1 MSSTD
6 DWDNFVDVLARDLVS
21 ALMRRLYDF
30 HLGRIRV
37 LGAPSEK
44 LVYLFLVL
52 SEPQS
57 FTGIRRSLGL
67 AVKTVDRALGR
78 LRDSGCVMQDDV
90 YLYWVAEAR
99 NLDRP

>member
-1 MSSTD
+1 MSSAD
-6 DWDNFVDVLARDLVS
+6 DWDDFVETVARELVS

-52 SEPQS
+52 AEPQS
-57 FTGIRRSLGL
+57 FTTIRRGL
-67 AVKTVDRALGR
+67 ALGRRTVDRALRR
-78 LRDSGCVMQDDV
+78 LRGMGYVSQDSVF
-90 YLYWVAEAR
+90 LYWIER
-99 NLDRP
+99 DEKSI

>member
-1 MSSTD
+1 MSYTD
-6 DWDNFVDVLARDLVS
+6 DWDNFVETVARDLVS
-21 ALMRRLYDF
+21 ALMRRLYDV
-30 HLGRIRV
+30 HLSRIRV

-52 SEPQS
+52 AEPQS

-78 LRDSGCVMQDDV
+78 LRDSGCVMQDEV
-90 YLYWVAEAR
+90 YLYWVVGAK
-99 NLDRP
+99 NL

>member
-1 MSSTD
+1 MSSRD
-6 DWDNFVDVLARDLVS
+6 DWDNFVETLAGELVS

-52 SEPQS
+52 AEPQS
-57 FTGIRRSLGL
+57 FTSIRRSLGL
-67 AVKTVDRALGR
+67 AVKTVDRALRR
-78 LRDSGCVMQDDV
+78 LKASGCVMQDDV
-90 YLYWVAEAR
+90 YLYWVGAR
-99 NLDRP
+99 NQDSF